1 MTVKQNNDSSKSN
14 AATIT
19 ITMDAMSTS
28 KAVTTTYTNSDT
40 NTDNMMNEDSDR
52 INRIVRNTNNNQYC
66 WTLFLYHDCVID
78 IKWIQIGCIM

>member
-1 MTVKQNNDSSKSN
+1 
-14 AATIT
+14 
-19 ITMDAMSTS
+19 MDAMSTS

-66 WTLFLYHDCVID
+66 
-78 IKWIQIGCIM
+78 